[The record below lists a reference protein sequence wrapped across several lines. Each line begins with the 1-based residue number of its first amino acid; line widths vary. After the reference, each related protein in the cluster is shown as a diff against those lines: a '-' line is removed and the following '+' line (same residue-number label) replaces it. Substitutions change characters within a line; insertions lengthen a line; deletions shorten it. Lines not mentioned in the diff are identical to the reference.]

1 MRKSAKNVDITDAKT
16 VIPWARD
23 CIRRHYRRR
32 DFMRLLL
39 SHGLSVA
46 EYDYAIATY
55 DKSYFEEAIKNIAED
70 VCERIRARRLNLE
83 PIQYRDRF
91 DQTSRKWRKIGCES
105 AMQQIL
111 DYIAVYA
118 AQDIFDRRIVL
129 QQMSS
134 IKTRG
139 QERGVRMIRSWI
151 AKDNKA
157 AAYARK
163 HNIRFCKRN
172 MYHVKLDVRQCF
184 PSAKADVF
192 LSLFAR
198 DCGNEDLLWLWGELL
213 KTHHFGDYNG
223 MMIGALT
230 SGWAVQYMMSY
241 VYRYAMDLHYMRRGQ
256 AKKSITNSMFFM
268 DDMLFCGANRAK
280 LKQAVVKIIKFTAE
294 KLQFEIKPNWYIHC
308 IDDAPIDMM
317 GYVVHGNSK
326 ITIRGSTYVHIRR
339 NLLRYNVSKHYSQR
353 QARRACSYY
362 GKIKF
367 ADSRHIKAEYHSD
380 VAKRA
385 AAAVVSYFDRKAGT
399 QHANGVLQ

>member
-1 MRKSAKNVDITDAKT
+1 
-16 VIPWARD
+16 
-23 CIRRHYRRR
+23 
-32 DFMRLLL
+32 
-39 SHGLSVA
+39 
-46 EYDYAIATY
+46 
-55 DKSYFEEAIKNIAED
+55 
-70 VCERIRARRLNLE
+70 
-83 PIQYRDRF
+83 
-91 DQTSRKWRKIGCES
+91 
-105 AMQQIL
+105 
-111 DYIAVYA
+111 
-118 AQDIFDRRIVL
+118 
-129 QQMSS
+129 
-134 IKTRG
+134 
-139 QERGVRMIRSWI
+139 
-151 AKDNKA
+151 
-157 AAYARK
+157 
-163 HNIRFCKRN
+163 
-172 MYHVKLDVRQCF
+172 
-184 PSAKADVF
+184 
-192 LSLFAR
+192 
-198 DCGNEDLLWLWGELL
+198 
-213 KTHHFGDYNG
+213 

-241 VYRYAMDLHYMRRGQ
+241 VYRYAMDLHYTLRGQ

-280 LKQAVVKIIKFTAE
+280 LKQAVVKIIKVTAE

-317 GYVVHGNSK
+317 GYVVHGNGK

-385 AAAVVSYFDRKAGT
+385 AAAVVSYFDRKVGT